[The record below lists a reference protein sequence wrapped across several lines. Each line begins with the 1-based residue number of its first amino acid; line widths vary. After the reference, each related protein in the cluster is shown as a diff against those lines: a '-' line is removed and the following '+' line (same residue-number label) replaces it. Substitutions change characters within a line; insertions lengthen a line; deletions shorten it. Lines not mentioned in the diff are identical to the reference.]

1 MGRNRQD
8 LLNEL
13 SKWCKRWR
21 MCVNVKKTQILH
33 FRPKRYKRTIAN
45 FKLGGHSITIS
56 ENYRYLGCT
65 INEYLDNKV
74 TGNEEGASRA
84 LGKLLSKF
92 YSNKGLGFNTY
103 KKLYDSC
110 IVPIMDYAGGFCGY
124 EPNENLNRIQIRA

>member
-33 FRPKRYKRTIAN
+33 FRTKRYKRTIAN

-110 IVPIMDYAGGFCGY
+110 IVPIMDCAGGFCGY